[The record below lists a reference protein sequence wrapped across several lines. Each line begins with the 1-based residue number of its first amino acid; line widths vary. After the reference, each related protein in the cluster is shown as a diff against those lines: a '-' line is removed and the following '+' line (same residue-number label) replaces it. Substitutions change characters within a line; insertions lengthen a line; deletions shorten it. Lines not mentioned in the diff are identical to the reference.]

1 MTTASPDFA
10 AEVAPAD
17 RAGRWLGWFCV
28 ALFLAALAVNVG
40 YVTVGWSVNG
50 MLGQEFRQ
58 TQTAD
63 TAYWMQQ
70 TGFKLAYE
78 TPVLG
83 KPWSAPMEFPLY
95 QWLAGTVATRTG
107 LSLAV
112 AGRWVSAVSFYAMLP
127 ALGLLLGQCGVP
139 RLRRGLV
146 LVPVL
151 VCPIYIFYTRAFLIE
166 SLALAAAFWHVY
178 FVVEALRG
186 RRLALAIPLALVTG
200 VVAVLVKATTW
211 SVCLMPAFVYG
222 CLLLWR
228 SGPWCRG
235 GSWGRLTGLVL
246 VAALVTLPVLGTGL
260 WWVHFAD
267 TIKAQNP
274 TARFLLS
281 ASLTGFNFGTV
292 AMRLSLHFWQ
302 TIGTTCVKFIAP
314 EFALAGLVL
323 GLGVVGGRWR
333 GPAALAGVAF
343 FGALLTYSNLYLLHD
358 YYFYANAV
366 FLCLALGL
374 ALLQVLEARFI
385 PIWARIGVALAVP
398 AAQFH
403 TYSQDYLQQQRVDY
417 TGGSGLTQA
426 IAALTDP
433 GDVIVIYGD
442 DWASM
447 IPYYAQRRALMVPGW
462 LENDEPR
469 QQEAFALLKDE
480 HIPFLL
486 MKDYTRFNR
495 QLIDRRI
502 ADFKLHPAPLFTW
515 NDRVDV
521 YVREDLLDTLVTNME
536 NGAFHAVELKIHRS
550 PQRPFVLD
558 LALHPVD
565 PVRQRLALSV
575 FSPIPFKYKA
585 PYGLSLMGYRDA
597 NVVLAHTPSEFH
609 IHLPG
614 AAKNLKLVYGM
625 TDDSWAKGD
634 TDGVDWEIVRVAPD
648 GTTTSLWKVFLDP
661 KFTPADR
668 GRKTLALPLPPGGGD
683 LILRTGPGPT
693 GNGAYDWAYIE
704 SLQIR

>member
-1 MTTASPDFA
+1 VPPPTPA
-10 AEVAPAD
+10 APAA
-17 RAGRWLGWFCV
+17 RSSRWPDWSSL
-28 ALFLAALAVNVG
+28 ALFAIALAVHAG
-40 YVTVGWSVNG
+40 FLTVHWEVNG

-63 TAYWMQQ
+63 TALWMQK
-70 TGFKLAYE
+70 TGFRLAYE

-95 QWLAGTVATRTG
+95 QWLAGTLATRTG
-107 LSLAV
+107 LPLAV

-127 ALGLLLGQCGVP
+127 ALWLLLGQCGVP
-139 RLRRGLV
+139 RWRRGLV

-186 RRLALAIPLALVTG
+186 RRLGFAIPLALATG
-200 VVAVLVKATTW
+200 GVAVLVKATTW

-222 CLLLWR
+222 LLLLWR

-235 GSWGRLTGLVL
+235 GSWARMTGLVL
-246 VAALVTLPVLGTGL
+246 VAALVTVPVLATGL
-260 WWVHFAD
+260 WWVHTAD
-267 TIKAQNP
+267 VIKAQNP
-274 TARFLLS
+274 TAHFLLS
-281 ASLTGFNFGTV
+281 ASLTDFNFGSV

-302 TIGTTCVKFIAP
+302 TIGTTCLKYIAP
-314 EFALAGLVL
+314 EVALAGLVL

-333 GPAALAGVAF
+333 GPAALAGIAF

-374 ALLQVLEARFI
+374 ALLQVLEAAFL
-385 PIWARIGVALAVP
+385 PVWARLGVALAVP
-398 AAQFH
+398 AAQFYA
-403 TYSQDYLQQQRVDY
+403 YSQDYLQQQRVNY

-426 IAALTDP
+426 IAALTEPD
-433 GDVIVIYGD
+433 DVIVIYGD

-447 IPYYAQRRALMVPGW
+447 IPYYSGRRALMVPGW
-462 LENDEPR
+462 LENNEAG
-469 QQEAFALLKDE
+469 QQRAFALLKDE
-480 HIPFLL
+480 RIAFLL
-486 MKDYTRFNR
+486 MKDYTRWNR

-502 ADFKLHPAPLFTW
+502 ADLGLHPAPLFTW

-521 YVREDLLDTLVTNME
+521 YVRADLLDTYVNNLE
-536 NGAFHAVELKIHRS
+536 NGAFHAVELKIHRAA
-550 PQRPFVLD
+550 QRPFVLD
-558 LALHPVD
+558 LALHPTD
-565 PVRQRLALSV
+565 PVRQRLPLSV
-575 FSPIPFKYKA
+575 FSPIPFEYKA
-585 PYGLSLMGYRDA
+585 PYGLSLMGYQDA
-597 NVVLAHTPSEFH
+597 NVILAHTPSEFH
-609 IHLPG
+609 FHLPAG
-614 AAKNLKLVYGM
+614 ATTLKMVYGM

-634 TDGVDWEIVRVAPD
+634 TDGVDLEIVQVAPD
-648 GTTTSLWKVFLDP
+648 GQPASLWKVFLEP

-668 GRKTLALPLPPGGGD
+668 GRKTLELAVRPGGGD
-683 LILRTGPGPT
+683 LILRSGPGPA

-704 SLQIR
+704 SLRIR